1 MAEQG
6 VHTLLALK
14 GSCYG
19 SVQVESL
26 TSVVAELPNDPS
38 QCSIS
43 ASIVEPDTQTLPD
56 TVCCEG
62 RQLGSPPV
70 STNIASEIPQLLSV
84 GLGPVGLD
92 PLIPVVTKPA
102 SAIIVKPRIVSSRRW
117 RIV

>member
-1 MAEQG
+1 
-6 VHTLLALK
+6 LLALK

-26 TSVVAELPNDPS
+26 TSVAEKLSSDPS
-38 QCSIS
+38 QCST
-43 ASIVEPDTQTLPD
+43 SIAEPDTQTLPD

-70 STNIASEIPQLLSV
+70 STDITSEIPQLLSV

-102 SAIIVKPRIVSSRRW
+102 SAITVKPRIVGSRRW